1 LLYNL
6 SLKKWKFKEN
16 TTSSRTIGMKP
27 GSEKIYAE
35 NFKSPLIYVILFFI
49 GTIFNGCAGLT
60 HVYLSSPKAEG
71 AVEKSQSVL
80 CPSQGLHGSRPSFI
94 QFEFKKIDICIESE
108 TPLDQDHYYLIG
120 PAFLVFLPFIP
131 APYGVYDFL
140 FSPRH
145 KKHSE
150 DILLI
155 LKRKE
160 GQLSLDLAKAM
171 LLRANHNEAHPVSVK
186 CPIDQHLVTY
196 CHVIFDSKDWSFS
209 LLIGEIKIDGQ
220 PIIVPAIHFN
230 RASGW
235 SAQVIR

>member
-1 LLYNL
+1 MCTLVRLRLKEQSKNHSQYCVRPKDSMVRGLRLSNL
-6 SLKKWKFKEN
+6 NL
-16 TTSSRTIGMKP
+16 
-27 GSEKIYAE
+27 
-35 NFKSPLIYVILFFI
+35 
-49 GTIFNGCAGLT
+49 
-60 HVYLSSPKAEG
+60 
-71 AVEKSQSVL
+71 
-80 CPSQGLHGSRPSFI
+80 
-94 QFEFKKIDICIESE
+94 KKIDICIESE